1 MFKWLVPVG
10 IVALVAMW
18 AMSTQATLATKN
30 QNVNRSYAQ
39 VQNVMQRQAELIPNL
54 VETVK
59 AYAKFEQ
66 DTFTQVAEAR
76 SKSGGVT
83 NIDASKI
90 ANDPALQKQFADAQQ
105 SLSGSIGRLL
115 MIQEKYPELKA
126 DKGFQDLRTELTGSI
141 NRVTVERQKNQ
152 IAIQDFNNSLV
163 VFPSNVMAS
172 MLGYTEKP
180 YFQADASSQ
189 RAPTVK
195 F

>member
-126 DKGFQDLRTELTGSI
+126 DKGFQDLRTELTGSFRTSI
-141 NRVTVERQKNQ
+141 TPWLC
-152 IAIQDFNNSLV
+152 SLRM
-163 VFPSNVMAS
+163 SW
-172 MLGYTEKP
+172 
-180 YFQADASSQ
+180 QACLDTLKSHTSRPMHLLSELQ
-189 RAPTVK
+189 P
-195 F
+195 